1 VTATSTLTS
10 TSSCAA
16 RAAASR
22 CTRAAT
28 ACRSCPSRTPCGCA
42 GAWCAVAAAAW
53 RGARWLRARG
63 HAGACTQLRLAA
75 PPWQACQDHGVR
87 ISGRRPASRH
97 TDAAA
102 HTLARPQVVR
112 AQGAVGPRAAVL
124 PVPAHGRRAQTHHAA
139 GAVVPRVL
147 HGLDARGVLRGAVEV
162 RVRAMPGASAAPG
175 SARAR
180 HWFAPVC
187 CALHTA
193 GALSTP
199 RACAVL
205 AQPHRMEPI
214 DHIEHIQKERWELL
228 CCLCKQRMGA
238 KLQCKECYQV
248 GGGGGGGGQGSST
261 ACWVRRGTWW
271 PLSLAPPI
279 PGHPPVTC
287 VVSSSAL
294 FFRAHAHT
302 RMHTHTHTHTRT
314 CTRTHAHTCA
324 RTTGL
329 PPAVWPPGWADHG
342 DEGPPRAQRAPAA
355 GRVLPPPPQATPRQL
370 RCVRGASLCDSGCM

>member
-248 GGGGGGGGQGSST
+248 GGGGGGGRAGVLHSLLGPPWHLVAPLPRPSH
-261 ACWVRRGTWW
+261 TW
-271 PLSLAPPI
+271 PPSCHVCRLILRSFLSC
-279 PGHPPVTC
+279 TC
-287 VVSSSAL
+287 TH
-294 FFRAHAHT
+294 AHAHT
-302 RMHTHTHTHTRT
+302 HTHSHTHMHTHP
-314 CTRTHAHTCA
+314 RTHM
-324 RTTGL
+324 RTHNRPT
-329 PPAVWPPGWADHG
+329 
-342 DEGPPRAQRAPAA
+342 
-355 GRVLPPPPQATPRQL
+355 T
-370 RCVRGASLCDSGCM
+370 RCVAAWLG